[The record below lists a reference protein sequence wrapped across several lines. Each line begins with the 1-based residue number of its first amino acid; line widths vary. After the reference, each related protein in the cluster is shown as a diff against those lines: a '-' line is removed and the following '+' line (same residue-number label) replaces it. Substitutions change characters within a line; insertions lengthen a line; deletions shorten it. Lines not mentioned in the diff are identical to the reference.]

1 MANTAGTERRFTL
14 PSRVH
19 SKATSRFFLS
29 AGRRRL
35 TDDVLV
41 VLRDELLPVALI
53 RGGEVDVDE
62 AVARRVQ
69 VGLEGEHRLL
79 VGHVLILGV
88 EVVDEL
94 HPRQKP

>member
-1 MANTAGTERRFTL
+1 MANTAGTEGRFTL
-14 PSRVH
+14 PSNVH
-19 SKATSRFFLS
+19 SKATTSLFFS
-29 AGRRRL
+29 GRRRRL

-53 RGGEVDVDE
+53 RRGEVDVDE
-62 AVARRVQ
+62 PVARRVQ

-79 VGHVLILGV
+79 VGHVLVLGV

-94 HPRQKP
+94 HPRQKS